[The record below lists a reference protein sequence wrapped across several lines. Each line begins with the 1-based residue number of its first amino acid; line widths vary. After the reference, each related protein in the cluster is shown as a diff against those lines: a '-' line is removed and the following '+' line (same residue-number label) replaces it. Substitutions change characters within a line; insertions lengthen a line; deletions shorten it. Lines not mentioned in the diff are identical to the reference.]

1 MQRTER
7 IFGALLGIGMVAAVV
22 SPMFGD
28 PPVDGFPLSNYPTFS
43 RPRDTE
49 NVKIAHVVAFDAN
62 GGGRPVS
69 PGLLGSREVMQA
81 YRTVFIAVGGGP
93 AAAKDLCERAAT
105 SVAAAGA
112 DWSTAVRLEVRL
124 DTFDAIK
131 YFEGETRAKSS
142 QTFAQCKVGAP

>member
-1 MQRTER
+1 VQATER
-7 IFGALLGIGMVAAVV
+7 IFAALLGIAMVGAVV
-22 SPMFGD
+22 SPIFGD
-28 PPVDGFPLSNYPTFS
+28 PPVDGFPLSNYPMFS

-81 YRTVFIAVGGGP
+81 YRTVFIAVRGGP
-93 AAAKDLCERAAT
+93 SAAEDLCTRAAT
-105 SVAAAGA
+105 AVADAGA
-112 DWSTAVRLEVRL
+112 DWSSAVRLEVRL

-131 YFEGETRAKSS
+131 YFEGETRAKTS
-142 QTFAQCKVGAP
+142 QTFAKCKVGSP